1 MLNKTEA
8 KNIAH
13 EIGRD
18 LRDGGRH
25 SSDLG
30 RWATA
35 YSYYQDIV
43 AALTPA
49 EVGKALHGGWAER
62 DGELFGED

>member
-1 MLNKTEA
+1 MMTKSEA

-18 LRDGGRH
+18 LRDQGRH
-25 SSDLG
+25 SSDLA

-35 YSYYQDIV
+35 YSYYRDIT
-43 AALTPA
+43 AALPPI
-49 EVGKALHGGWAER
+49 EVGKALHAGWNER
-62 DGELFGED
+62 DGELFGEE